1 MRRRRPVLVLVSLLA
16 VAATLGAAWSAPRT
30 PTRLVEFFEEGQEFF
45 LDTFAGGYQAVKLDE
60 PTEQALRAT
69 RDEAEFRSK
78 VYRVIRRGEDFV
90 HFRSASE
97 ETDVIISAEALKRI
111 SYRVERRFD

>member
-1 MRRRRPVLVLVSLLA
+1 MRRHLCVAMAIVLTSLAA
-16 VAATLGAAWSAPRT
+16 VGAAWDAPRT
-30 PTRLVEFFEEGQEFF
+30 PNRLVEFFEEGQEFF
-45 LDTFAGGYQAVKLDE
+45 LDTFAGGYQAVKLDDA
-60 PTEQALRAT
+60 TEQALRKT
-69 RDEAEFRSK
+69 RGEEEFRSN

-97 ETDVIISAEALKRI
+97 ETDVILSAAALKRV